1 MSAYNEIKDQIQDIV
16 TTTNDIEELRAI
28 CRLLLN
34 IAEESANTIKKLT
47 EQVQELRDE
56 VNRLKGEKGKPT
68 FKPKKPPED
77 HSSEDERKNKDKGK
91 KDKKPKDKKHK
102 ITITRKEVC
111 PINPSELPQDAIFKG
126 YQSVIVQDL
135 IISTDNIEF
144 QKEVYYSPSLGKNIT
159 GILPSGYFGDF
170 GPNIK
175 TLILSLHNASNMTES
190 AIIEFLT
197 THGVL
202 ISSASVARIILKGYE
217 QFKDEK
223 TAIIEAG
230 LQSSDYQHIDD
241 TGAKVNGKQNYTHV
255 LCNPYYTAY
264 FTRPDKSRLTLL
276 EILSG
281 GTLEYRFDTLAY
293 ELMKSMKLPDK
304 ALELVKIQNPAL
316 VLNQY
321 EIAQLLTVIYPDQN
335 SHKTA
340 RRIILEATAIAGYRN
355 HPQAIQLLLCDDAPQ
370 FKQITQELALCWVHE
385 GRHYKKLTPIVN
397 EHRQELDSFL
407 SRFWD
412 YYRALLQFKELPT
425 KEAVLQLDSNF
436 DVLFNT
442 PVDYIEL
449 ANRMRKTVTKKY
461 ELLAVLRHPE
471 VPLHNN
477 PAEHGARAQARKR
490 DISYQTK
497 TNIGTLAKDTMMT
510 VVQTAKKLGVNLYKY
525 LHDRISGASSMPSL
539 ANTILNKNGIT

>member
-1 MSAYNEIKDQIQDIV
+1 MSAYSEIKDKIQDVV

-68 FKPKKPPED
+68 FKTKKPPED
-77 HSSEDERKNKDKGK
+77 HSSENERSDKDKGK
-91 KDKKPKDKKHK
+91 KDKKPKDKKYK

-111 PINPSELPQDAIFKG
+111 PINPSKLPQDAIFKG

-144 QKEVYYSPSLGKNIT
+144 QKEVYYSPSLGKNFT
-159 GILPSGYFGDF
+159 GALPSGYSGDF

-175 TLILSLHNASNMTES
+175 TLILSLHNASNMTQS
-190 AIIEFLT
+190 AIVEFLT

-202 ISSASVARIILKGYE
+202 ISSASVARIVLGSYE
-217 QFKDEK
+217 QFKDENI
-223 TAIIEAG
+223 AIIEAG

-241 TGAKVNGKQNYTHV
+241 TGAKVDGKQNYAHV

-304 ALELVKIQNPAL
+304 ALELVKAQNPTL
-316 VLNQY
+316 ILNRQAV
-321 EIAQLLTVIYPDQN
+321 EQLLTIIYPDQN
-335 SHKTA
+335 SYQTA
-340 RRIILEATAIAGYRN
+340 RRIILEASAISGYRN
-355 HPQAIQLLLCDDAPQ
+355 HPLAIQLLLCDDAPQ

-397 EHRQELDSFL
+397 EHRQELEGFL
-407 SRFWD
+407 SKFWD
-412 YYRALLQFKELPT
+412 YYRALLRFKESPT
-425 KEAVLQLDSNF
+425 KEAVLQLEAQF
-436 DVLFNT
+436 DILFNT
-442 PVDYIEL
+442 SVNYVEL
-449 ANRMRKTVTKKY
+449 AKRMSKTVAKKY

-477 PAEHGARAQARKR
+477 PAELGARAQARKR

-497 TNIGTLAKDTMMT
+497 TNIGTLAKDTIMT
-510 VVQTAKKLGVNLYKY
+510 IVQTAKKLGGNLYKY
-525 LHDRISGASSMPSL
+525 LHDRISGAMSMSSL
-539 ANTILNKNGIT
+539 ANIILARSYNI

>member
-1 MSAYNEIKDQIQDIV
+1 MSAYSEIKDKIQNVV

-34 IAEESANTIKKLT
+34 IVEESASTIKKLT

-56 VNRLKGEKGKPT
+56 VNHLKGEKGKPT
-68 FKPKKPPED
+68 FKAKQPPDD
-77 HSSEDERKNKDKGK
+77 HSSEDERSNKDNGG
-91 KDKKPKDKKHK
+91 KDKKSKSKKHK
-102 ITITRKEVC
+102 IIISRKEVC
-111 PINPSELPQDAIFKG
+111 PANTAELPQDAIFKG

-144 QKEVYYSPSLGKNIT
+144 QKEVYYSPSLGKSIT
-159 GILPSGYFGDF
+159 GVLPSGYCGDF

-175 TLILSLHNASNMTES
+175 TLILSLHNDSNMTQS
-190 AIIEFLT
+190 AIVEFFT

-202 ISSASVARIILKGYE
+202 ISSASVARIILGGYR

-223 TAIIEAG
+223 TAIIKAG

-241 TGAKVNGKQNYTHV
+241 TGAKVDGKQNYAHV

-281 GTLEYRFDTLAY
+281 GTLEYRFDALAY

-304 ALELVKIQNPAL
+304 ALESVKAMNPAL
-316 VLNQY
+316 ILNQQ
-321 EIAQLLTVIYPDQN
+321 EVEQLLRVIYPEQN
-335 SHKTA
+335 SYKTA
-340 RRIILEATAIAGYRN
+340 RKVILEASAISGYRN

-397 EHRQELDSFL
+397 EHRQELDAFL

-412 YYRALLQFKELPT
+412 YYRELLKFKECPT
-425 KEAVLQLDSNF
+425 VEASVLLDIGFDQLF
-436 DVLFNT
+436 KMQVQY
-442 PVDYIEL
+442 VEL
-449 ANRMRKTVTKKY
+449 AERMHKTVAKKR
-461 ELLAVLRHPE
+461 ELLVVLHHPG

-490 DISYQTK
+490 DISFQTK
-497 TNIGTLAKDTMMT
+497 TALGTLAKDTMMT
-510 VVQTAKKLGVNLYKY
+510 VVQTARKLKVNLYGY
-525 LHDRISGASSMPSL
+525 LYDRVSGAMNMPSL
-539 ANTILNKNGIT
+539 AELILKQSGVT